1 MKWVVEPLTLIREVC
16 YEVKRKA
23 SRRNAMMRS
32 RFKRC
37 SMKLGERQAG
47 ERL

>member
-16 YEVKRKA
+16 YEVK
-23 SRRNAMMRS
+23 RNAMMRS